1 MKAVYIWLVLI
12 VVINV
17 LAFGGESRLKIEP
30 QFPKRGETIKLTYD
44 KSRGELKDVQN
55 IAITA
60 YMFGKDLLK
69 AKDVKVSHQS
79 GKIKAEILVDEN
91 VNGIVFKIYDGD
103 ELLDNNDGNGFFTLV
118 YSKDNKPIAGAYAG
132 LAEANSDWGE
142 YFAGMKRDPILANTL
157 FDKEFENYPESKIKY
172 FNSYI
177 TIQMGIDRTKA
188 QELALAQLEIIA
200 SKENISLEELTILQS
215 WYSRF
220 RKQDEAKK
228 YGDRLAAEYPK
239 GDYSQMLRAQ
249 AFNTEKDTIK
259 KIELFEAFYNDFP
272 ESKLLGRMYDIMS
285 DIYLSKGIESV
296 KKFFEQY
303 PRGETRRFYNKH
315 ALKFASDVENTDLA
329 EKFALAAIKL
339 AHSEIENPTETKPDY
354 ITDKEWA
361 KGRETNL
368 ASAYDTYAS
377 ILIKSGKDSEALNY
391 LEKGVK
397 LSESK
402 NVEINSRYIKTLNSL
417 KKDFYKIAEEFIKS
431 GSANDE
437 IKELFRTEYLKK
449 NDNEDEFN
457 SYLSMLEKPLK
468 DKIKS
473 KLLKELISEPAP
485 DFTLLN
491 LSGEEIQLSKLKGKT
506 IVIDFW
512 ATWCNPCLVS
522 FPGMQKAVTKLQDDT
537 DIAFLFLNTWENVA
551 DKKTHVTQF
560 IEKNKYSFH
569 VLMDEQNE
577 VVAKYKVE
585 GIPTKFVIDKD
596 GNIRFKSVGFS
607 GNTEKMVEE
616 LLMMIEIVK

>member
-1 MKAVYIWLVLI
+1 VKTVNIWLLIIVLI
-12 VVINV
+12 SV
-17 LAFGGESRLKIEP
+17 LTFGGESRLKIEP
-30 QFPKRGETIKLTYD
+30 QFPKRGETLKLTYD
-44 KSRGELKDVQN
+44 KSTGELKDVQN

-69 AKDVKVSHQS
+69 AKDVEVSHQS

-103 ELLDNNDGNGFFTLV
+103 ELLDNNEGKGFYTLV
-118 YSKDNKPIAGAYAG
+118 YSKDNKPIVGAYAG
-132 LAEANSDWGE
+132 LAEAHSDWGE
-142 YFAGMKRDPILANTL
+142 YFAGMKRDPVLANTL
-157 FDKEFENYPESKIKY
+157 FDKEFENYPESKINY

-200 SKENISLEELTILQS
+200 SKENLSLEELTILQS

-220 RKQDEAKK
+220 RKQEEAKK
-228 YGDRLAAEYPK
+228 YGDKLITDYPK

-249 AFNTEKDTIK
+249 AFNTEKDTVK

-285 DIYLSKGIESV
+285 DIYLSKGIESA

-303 PRGETRRFYNKH
+303 PKAETRRFYNKH
-315 ALKFASDVENTDLA
+315 ALKFSSDKENIELA
-329 EKFALAAIKL
+329 EQFALAAIKL
-339 AHSEIENPTETKPDY
+339 AQSEIENPTETKPDY
-354 ITDKEWA
+354 ITNREWA

-368 ASAYDTYAS
+368 ASSYDTYAS
-377 ILIKSGKDSEALNY
+377 ILIKSGKESEALNY

-437 IKELFRTEYLKK
+437 IKEFFRTEYLKK
-449 NDNEDEFN
+449 NDNENEFN

-506 IVIDFW
+506 IVVDFW

-522 FPGMQKAVTKLQDDT
+522 FPGMQKTVTKLQDDT
-537 DIAFLFLNTWENVA
+537 DITFLFLNTWENVA

-560 IEKNKYSFH
+560 IEKNKYTFN

-596 GNIRFKSVGFS
+596 ANIRFKSVGFA

-616 LLMMIEIVK
+616 LLMMIEMVK